1 MPPLVQCAATQPV
14 YTMPEEN
21 LPPIPVQ
28 EQQLLEHMQDPAN
41 QAEVEQYT
49 LESVNAAFGI

>member
-1 MPPLVQCAATQPV
+1 
-14 YTMPEEN
+14 MPEEN